1 MSLSKKEKEILE
13 KLRDKKIK
21 QDEINENYFTD
32 SIFYDQVVY
41 IMSKLV
47 KERFEELTAGMSD
60 QEILDQKLQKTLNK
74 RIEQMVRKLES
85 KRKLVVF
92 KQKVKQKIKKVLH
105 KDKASELDKDL
116 DDIERGQRDN
126 LEAVRQ
132 LDKDL
137 DDLGV

>member
-1 MSLSKKEKEILE
+1 M
-13 KLRDKKIK
+13 
-21 QDEINENYFTD
+21 
-32 SIFYDQVVY
+32 
-41 IMSKLV
+41 
-47 KERFEELTAGMSD
+47 
-60 QEILDQKLQKTLNK
+60 QKTLNK